1 MKEKLTKILK
11 KNQQTSNMKG
21 LCQKCHS
28 SNEEITVV
36 DGIPV
41 CQVCAKNIK

>member
-1 MKEKLTKILK
+1 MMRY
-11 KNQQTSNMKG
+11 MKG

-28 SNEEITVV
+28 SNEEITIQ

-41 CQVCAKNIK
+41 CGSCGKKK